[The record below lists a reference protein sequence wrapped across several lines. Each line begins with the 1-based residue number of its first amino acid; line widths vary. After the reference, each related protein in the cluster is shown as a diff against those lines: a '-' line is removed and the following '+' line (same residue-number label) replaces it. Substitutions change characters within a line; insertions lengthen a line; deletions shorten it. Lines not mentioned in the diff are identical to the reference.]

1 MRFSVIVPV
10 YRTGEYLDRCVRSV
24 LSQSCPD
31 LELILVDDC
40 SPDHCG
46 RLCDE
51 YAALDPRV
59 RVIHMPANVG
69 LGYARNAGL
78 ETAQGDFILF
88 LDSDDWLCPEAL
100 EGCNA
105 LTDADI
111 GVFGTT
117 FVYEKTGKEEARVPQ
132 PAFAQT
138 EKEKADIF
146 AMLTQARIF
155 QFAWNKVY
163 RREFLLQSGVL
174 FEKTPLVE
182 DFLFNIALLPK
193 AATVRC
199 MDKALHYYRKP
210 QHETLASK
218 YSPEFFELSKRKFNL
233 EREYLTQANAEEY
246 TDLICQNFV
255 KHLISAVLRNAS
267 PAASLSRK
275 EQKALLGGM
284 LRDEV
289 TVSAVTAYA
298 PKSFVYRL
306 LKGWI
311 LGRKANMLY
320 LACRIFGLA
329 QK

>member
-1 MRFSVIVPV
+1 MRYSVIVPV
-10 YRTGEYLDRCVRSV
+10 YRTGQYLDRCVRSV
-24 LSQSCPD
+24 LNQSCPD

-51 YAALDPRV
+51 YAATDPRV
-59 RVIHMPANVG
+59 RVIHLPENVG
-69 LGYARNAGL
+69 LGFARNAGL

-88 LDSDDWLCPEAL
+88 LDSDDWLASEAL

-117 FVYEKTGKEEARVPQ
+117 FVYEKTGKEEVRVPQ
-132 PAFAQT
+132 AALART
-138 EKEKADIF
+138 EREKADIF
-146 AMLTQARIF
+146 AALNQDRIF

-163 RREFLLQSGVL
+163 RREFLVQSGVL
-174 FEKTPLVE
+174 FEKTALIE

-193 AATVRC
+193 AVTVRC
-199 MDKALHYYRKP
+199 LNKALHFYRKP
-210 QHETLASK
+210 AHETLASK
-218 YSPEFFELSKRKFNL
+218 YSPDFFELSKRKYTL
-233 EREYLTQANAEEY
+233 ESEYLAIAGTEEHA
-246 TDLICQNFV
+246 DLIRQNFV

-267 PAASLSRK
+267 PAAKLSRK
-275 EQKALLGGM
+275 EQKTLLSEM
-284 LRDEV
+284 LRDAV

-311 LGRKANMLY
+311 LGQKINILY
-320 LACRIFGLA
+320 LACRFFGLM

>member
-1 MRFSVIVPV
+1 MRYSVIVPV
-10 YRTGEYLDRCVRSV
+10 YRTGQYLDRCVRSV
-24 LSQSCPD
+24 LNQSCPD

-59 RVIHMPANVG
+59 RVIHLPENVG
-69 LGYARNAGL
+69 LGFARNAGL
-78 ETAQGDFILF
+78 EAALGDFILF

-100 EGCNA
+100 ERASA

-111 GVFGTT
+111 GIFGTC
-117 FVYEKTGKEEARVPQ
+117 FVYEQNGKEEHRLPQ
-132 PAFAQT
+132 TAVAQT

-146 AMLTQARIF
+146 AMLTRERIF
-155 QFAWNKVY
+155 QFAWNKLY
-163 RREFLLQSGVL
+163 RRELLVQSGVL
-174 FEKTPLVE
+174 FEKTPLIE
-182 DFLFNIALLPK
+182 DFLFNISLLPK

-199 MDKALHYYRKP
+199 IDKALHFYRKP
-210 QHETLASK
+210 AHETLASK

-233 EREYLTQANAEEY
+233 EQEYLTQANAEEY

-275 EQKALLGGM
+275 EQKALLGEM

-289 TVSAVTAYA
+289 TVSAVTTYT
-298 PKSFVYRL
+298 PKNFVYRL

-311 LGRKANMLY
+311 LGQKANILY
-320 LACRIFGLA
+320 LACRFFGLA